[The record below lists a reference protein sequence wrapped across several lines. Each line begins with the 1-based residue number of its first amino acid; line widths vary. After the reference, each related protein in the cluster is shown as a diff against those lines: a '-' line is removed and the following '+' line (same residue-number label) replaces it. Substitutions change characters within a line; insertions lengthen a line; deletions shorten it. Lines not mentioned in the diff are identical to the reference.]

1 MIKYLLPLVAT
12 LAAAPALAAGP
23 LTVESSMLSLQKRA
37 AADGTTQVSLA
48 PAGKVVPGDKVV
60 IRLSYRNT
68 GSAPIADVVLSNPLP
83 QGISYRAPAAGSPA
97 PELSVD
103 GKTFGALDA
112 LRVATPEG
120 GQRAATAS
128 DVTHVRWRIA
138 RPIAAGA
145 SGQVSIDGILR

>member
-68 GSAPIADVVLSNPLP
+68 GSAPKVLPSTESS
-83 QGISYRAPAAGSPA
+83 GAGDPAAG
-97 PELSVD
+97 
-103 GKTFGALDA
+103 
-112 LRVATPEG
+112 
-120 GQRAATAS
+120 
-128 DVTHVRWRIA
+128 A
-138 RPIAAGA
+138 R
-145 SGQVSIDGILR
+145 